1 MRLKRVMLI
10 AAVMVMAGAFTG
22 CGKKEE
28 KPEQP
33 KIEKEKEPEA
43 EKTVGEVVECGKSH
57 ATIWNWAGR
66 YYF

>member
-33 KIEKEKEPEA
+33 KIEKEEEEILKKA
-43 EKTVGEVVECGKSH
+43 GKCEKCGRPFK
-57 ATIWNWAGR
+57 IKNGR
-66 YYF
+66 WEIFIF

>member
-28 KPEQP
+28 KPERRKLKKRKNRKQ
-33 KIEKEKEPEA
+33 KKQI
-43 EKTVGEVVECGKSH
+43 VKS
-57 ATIWNWAGR
+57 
-66 YYF
+66 